1 MYGSFHRM
9 TQIAPY
15 PIDVKA
21 FNEYCERH
29 PDTATVA
36 GFYAEKRAQLEA
48 EREVIFGEMDARDR
62 RLDQI
67 RDELEQLA

>member
-1 MYGSFHRM
+1 M
-9 TQIAPY
+9 TQTAST
-15 PIDVKA
+15 
-21 FNEYCERH
+21 
-29 PDTATVA
+29 DTATRR
-36 GFYAEKRAQLEA
+36 AELEA